1 MPLSNTGIARV
12 TGTQLGWYP
21 NNVEGIRTGDVH
33 ILLALAVQEVKFPF
47 LKTTVLKGR
56 QVSIRAD

>member
-1 MPLSNTGIARV
+1 MPLSNTEIARV

-47 LKTTVLKGR
+47 LKTT
-56 QVSIRAD
+56 S